1 MTTEEAKKFG
11 LQLLHGIMERNESYP
26 VYANNVKQAIDALSE
41 ESSSSEIPN
50 DLEEAAHNFALH
62 YDNGTCDGIAQD
74 CFIAGA
80 EWQKKLDD
88 LETAD
93 LLTIAHLQGMEQ
105 QKAKMMKDAVE
116 GTVVELGETYKDLSI
131 SASAKALN
139 QVLQSLGLG
148 DGDKV
153 RVIVIKEGA
162 E

>member
-50 DLEEAAHNFALH
+50 DLEEAAEKSASQ
-62 YDNGTCDGIAQD
+62 YYVDGGYSPFQNVETAAHEAG
-74 CFIAGA
+74 FIAGA
-80 EWQKKLDD
+80 KWQKKLDD

-105 QKAKMMKDAVE
+105 QKAKMLEEAVE
-116 GTVVELGETYKDLSI
+116 GKVFMSFAPGH
-131 SASAKALN
+131 N
-139 QVLQSLGLG
+139 QVVMADVDLPTNT
-148 DGDKV
+148 KV
-153 RVIVIKEGA
+153 KVIIVKE
-162 E
+162 ELK